1 MWRYLSKLSL
11 ILFPSFYLQFIFIF
25 FWLLSWFV
33 YLVWIL
39 EVIHLIVG
47 YLFFIYD
54 YSSSFLHLVCIDYL
68 RGCLIFGLICYTI
81 VFEALL
87 VWFWT
92 LLGILAFFK
101 PINQIMEWDFLGFKT
116 LVFLLIFFL
125 FRDFSFFLLFNGFW
139 KTFFL
144 LLIFKIKLES

>member
-87 VWFWT
+87 VWCWT

-116 LVFLLIFFL
+116 LVFLLIFFYL
-125 FRDFSFFLLFNGFW
+125 GILVFSFFLMAFERP
-139 KTFFL
+139 FFYYWFL
-144 LLIFKIKLES
+144 K

>member
-116 LVFLLIFFL
+116 LVFLLIFFYL
-125 FRDFSFFLLFNGFW
+125 GILVFSFFLMAFERP
-139 KTFFL
+139 FF
-144 LLIFKIKLES
+144 IIDF